1 LRLVYFLSHSVF
13 QAAVIS
19 ATPGPLYLVS
29 APSGA
34 GKTSLVKALVAAQ
47 PQVRV
52 SVSHTTRA
60 MRPGEVDGVN
70 YHFVSREEFLARL
83 ERNEFLEHAEVFGN
97 LYGTSQRWL
106 EQTLAEGYDLI
117 LEIDW
122 QGAQQVRRLMPQ
134 AKSIFILPPTQEA
147 LRQRL
152 NNRGQDS
159 DEIIEKRMREA
170 VSEMSHY
177 VEYDYL
183 VINDDFAHALI
194 DLQSIFRANQLR
206 QPAQQQRHARL
217 LSELLA

>member
-1 LRLVYFLSHSVF
+1 M
-13 QAAVIS
+13 S
-19 ATPGPLYLVS
+19 ATTGTLYIVS

-34 GKTSLVKALVAAQ
+34 GKTSLVKALIDAQ

-70 YHFVSREEFLARL
+70 YHFVSREDFLERL
-83 ERNEFLEHAEVFGN
+83 ERDEFLEHAEVFGN

-122 QGAQQVRRLMPQ
+122 QGAQQVRRLMSQ

-159 DEIIEKRMREA
+159 DEIIERRMREA

-194 DLQSIFRANQLR
+194 DLQAIFRANQLR
-206 QPAQQQRHARL
+206 QPAQQQRHMRL
-217 LSELLA
+217 LSDLLA

>member
-1 LRLVYFLSHSVF
+1 M
-13 QAAVIS
+13 S
-19 ATPGPLYLVS
+19 ATTGTLYIVS

-34 GKTSLVKALVAAQ
+34 GKTSLVKALVDAQ

-70 YHFVSREEFLARL
+70 YHFVSRDEFLARL

-206 QPAQQQRHARL
+206 QQAQQQRHARL

>member
-1 LRLVYFLSHSVF
+1 M
-13 QAAVIS
+13 S
-19 ATPGPLYLVS
+19 ASTGTLYIVS

-34 GKTSLVKALVAAQ
+34 GKTSLVKALLDAQ

-52 SVSHTTRA
+52 SVSHTTRP

-70 YHFVSREEFLARL
+70 YHFVSREEFQERL
-83 ERNEFLEHAEVFGN
+83 SHNEFLEHAEVFGN

-106 EQTLAEGYDLI
+106 EQTLSEGFDLI

-134 AKSIFILPPTQEA
+134 AKSIFILPPSQEA

-152 NNRGQDS
+152 TNRGQDS
-159 DEIIEKRMREA
+159 DEVIEKRMREA
-170 VSEMSHY
+170 VSEMTHF

-194 DLQSIFRANQLR
+194 DLQAIFRANQLL
-206 QPAQQQRHARL
+206 QPSQQQRFQGL
-217 LSELLA
+217 LEQLLA

>member
-1 LRLVYFLSHSVF
+1 M
-13 QAAVIS
+13 S
-19 ATPGPLYLVS
+19 ATTGTLYIVS

-34 GKTSLVKALVAAQ
+34 GKTSLVKALVDAQ

-70 YHFVSREEFLARL
+70 YHFVSRDEFLARL

-177 VEYDYL
+177 IEYDYL

-194 DLQSIFRANQLR
+194 DLQSIFRANQLK
-206 QPAQQQRHARL
+206 QQAQQQRHARL